1 MKSICYK
8 AFLLGAVV
16 FLTACGDKEPEPAPA
31 PVTEEPEVPMSA
43 EPAEPTG
50 VMNAEPV
57 NIEEGQVPSEPAPT
71 TDAAT
76 EAVSAEAPAEPAA
89 EAETN
94 APAQSQ

>member
-31 PVTEEPEVPMSA
+31 PATEEPEVPMSA

-57 NIEEGQVPSEPAPT
+57 NIEEGQISSEPAPT
-71 TDAAT
+71 DAAT
-76 EAVSAEAPAEPAA
+76 ETAVAETSPEPAA
-89 EAETN
+89 EAESAT
-94 APAQSQ
+94 PAQSQ